1 MSDDLP
7 ALAVAPADTYLGRL
21 VARARGLYDSDVDGE
36 PDPGTLGGLA
46 VSSAREEQRRAARRA
61 KLARRARRAGFH
73 GPEWA
78 EDVDLAVLS

>member
-21 VARARGLYDSDVDGE
+21 VARARGLYDCDMDGE

-46 VSSAREEQRRAARRA
+46 VSSAHGEQRRGGRSWREGHGERGSMSRKRR
-61 KLARRARRAGFH
+61 RM
-73 GPEWA
+73 WIA
-78 EDVDLAVLS
+78 EVVRK